1 MNKSDLIET
10 IAQEADISKAA
21 ANKALASIL
30 DAVVKAISKGDTVSL
45 VGFGTFK
52 SSKRAARV
60 GRNPQ
65 TGKELK
71 IAATTVPKFTAGATF
86 KARVSG
92 KKAAKAKKA

>member
-1 MNKSDLIET
+1 MNKSDLVEVVAKET
-10 IAQEADISKAA
+10 ELSKAA
-21 ANKALASIL
+21 SEKVLAAVIG
-30 DAVVKAISKGDTVSL
+30 AVVQAVAKGDTVTL

-71 IAATTVPKFTAGATF
+71 IAASTVPRFTAGATF
-86 KARVSG
+86 KAAVAG
-92 KKAAKAKKA
+92 KKASKKK